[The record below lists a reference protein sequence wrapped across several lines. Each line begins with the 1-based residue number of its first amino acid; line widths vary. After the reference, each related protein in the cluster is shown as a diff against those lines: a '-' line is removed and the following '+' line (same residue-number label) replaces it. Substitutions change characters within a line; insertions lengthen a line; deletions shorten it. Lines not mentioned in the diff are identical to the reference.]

1 MCYLIIINFNTFNL
15 SSCWN
20 STKINAMIQWDY
32 FSSWQRELFVINE
45 RNLNG
50 FDPHFQLFNRNSCT
64 LVITRGQ
71 RNREQIFSSANEI
84 ANNPSGSE
92 RVQRGG
98 IMCVRVRNHDL
109 SLFDLV
115 PNPIDSPIIR
125 YPCST
130 ILSMIVK
137 DPLNGIYENK
147 LQT

>member
-15 SSCWN
+15 SFCRN

-98 IMCVRVRNHDL
+98 YHVRARTQ
-109 SLFDLV
+109 SRSFLV
-115 PNPIDSPIIR
+115 WPRSEPYRFTDNPISVLHDS
-125 YPCST
+125 
-130 ILSMIVK
+130 
-137 DPLNGIYENK
+137 LNDC
-147 LQT
+147 